1 MTPGDSRPEPAR
13 DHRPF
18 PLGPGVGQPVMCWEM
33 ETELAGTEA
42 RRSGRVAMQATGEAL
57 V

>member
-13 DHRPF
+13 DNRPF